1 MDIFIK
7 FEENIVTF
15 KEENMLKEGKYHY
28 GDNKIESI
36 IVLRAK
42 ELEISDINSVT
53 VSLKEKQF
61 NEKVEYDASSDL
73 IKIKFNEFYEIQNFK
88 NIIFKPKSEV
98 ENNVDQVLDNQDE
111 NKDKDK
117 DKDKEINQE
126 NKESKENQEKN
137 ENKENKE
144 NKESKENKE
153 NKDDIKEV
161 PQVKEN
167 SIKLVLVKVFI
178 GVIFFLLSV
187 IIILFVRIKSLQKRK
202 ANYIELTGIDSV

>member
-28 GDNKIESI
+28 GDNKIESV

-73 IKIKFNEFYEIQNFK
+73 IKIKFNEYYEIQNFK

-117 DKDKEINQE
+117 DKEINQE

-137 ENKENKE
+137 ENKE
-144 NKESKENKE
+144 SKENKE
-153 NKDDIKEV
+153 NQENKENKEDIKEV
-161 PQVKEN
+161 PKVKEN